1 MRTFLGRITSPVKS
15 LAAGLWQKQRKKELY
30 ELRMGSMELP
40 APGVSKLIG
49 VSRTLLEAVPGAAR
63 QNHRQGWTILPL
75 VNWVLSL
82 GTCIWA
88 QTRCSPKGGKPEGT
102 WLATVCFPRI
112 KKVLERD
119 LRGA

>member
-82 GTCIWA
+82 GTNASGHKPGAA
-88 QTRCSPKGGKPEGT
+88 QREESQK
-102 WLATVCFPRI
+102 A
-112 KKVLERD
+112 
-119 LRGA
+119 RGLLQYVSQG